1 LRFFAPLRLCVKVFP
16 FIIEG
21 IIMYIHQPR
30 LQFRFMLWML
40 FGALILAVNPEVAHA
55 ASSLQETG
63 GDSVNIWLLILPIAT
78 AALIVERM
86 IEVVWN
92 LIEWLVLNFR
102 SLQPA
107 GLKSPQYVQ
116 FKSGI
121 SLLLGVVIGI
131 LAANFMGLHLLD
143 YLRPLMPGLLDDVP
157 ASWDVLIAGLI
168 VGAMTK
174 PVHETL
180 GILTQFKNFLGGA
193 AIRQREAA
201 GAELAEGVL
210 KLSESE
216 AQGMLDVPGIGP
228 APIDGSMNGEDDE
241 TEAAPLAKQEEY
253 ADMLHNRTVM

>member
-1 LRFFAPLRLCVKVFP
+1 
-16 FIIEG
+16 
-21 IIMYIHQPR
+21 MHTHQPKF
-30 LQFRFMLWML
+30 QIRFMLWML
-40 FGALILAVNPEVAHA
+40 FGALMLAANPGVARA
-55 ASSLQETG
+55 ASGLQETG
-63 GDSVNIWLLILPIAT
+63 GNSVNIWLLILPIAT
-78 AALIVERM
+78 ASLIVERVV
-86 IEVVWN
+86 ELVWN
-92 LIEWLVLNFR
+92 LMEWLALNFG
-102 SLQPA
+102 SLRPA

-143 YLRPLMPGLLDDVP
+143 YLRPLMPGLLDNVP

-180 GILTQFKNFLGGA
+180 GILTEFKNFLGGA

-201 GAELAEGVL
+201 GAELADGIL

-216 AQGMLDVPGIGP
+216 TQGMLDVPGIGP
-228 APIDGSMNGEDDE
+228 APIDGGMDGEGGE
-241 TEAAPLAKQEEY
+241 TEATPLAKQEAY